1 MAEEQANMIPDFSS
15 RHSSEKQNGTSS
27 GAVEIGPAHGASAI
41 VNHLN
46 DEELDQW
53 LAEFREAEG
62 RAPRVLH
69 IGNIANNAYLNA
81 KILNRRGFECDVIC
95 YDYYHIM
102 GCPEW
107 EELQIVVSDI
117 DHFAPQWH
125 ELDLTGFERPR
136 WFVQGPHQ
144 TCLEYLLA
152 KQAGNTLKA
161 ESLWANLVGYWS
173 GKVSGSSEETRRF
186 RPIRALARLVFRND
200 QRRLRA
206 KVWVLQSGRLSLYTL
221 RKVIRKTK
229 YGMRNAGRYF
239 VLVSSGKRNLVKEIC
254 YRASDSGR
262 ATVVKVQHGMFR
274 TLEKSGGDK
283 VIQNTKS
290 RVMRWLDWYWLQSR
304 VTQICLG
311 IPMVVMSLIVLMF
324 MPLRRFWQII
334 ESVSTK
340 LESLPPVMF
349 PSESKLTEGFSF
361 PEEQESKPSIIHRI
375 NILAEK
381 LAKAQDEMFPEEESR
396 ISSND
401 IIAYASVIEK
411 WSEVLAYYD
420 VVIGYATDGILPLLC
435 EKRPYLA
442 FEHGTIRSIPFEKT
456 KQGRLCA
463 LTYRSAD
470 MSLITN
476 CDNID
481 AVHKL
486 KLDKYRF
493 VPHPINEDLQV
504 DASASQLRASLCEEL
519 DTDFIVFH
527 PARQHWE
534 EARHPSWEKGNDI
547 LIRGFARFVHE
558 CCPKASAIF
567 VEWGLTVDATKE
579 LLEECGISDR
589 VKWIAPVPNYGMIE
603 YILASDVV
611 ADQFYLGAFGSLTPK
626 ALLHGRPVLL
636 RLDED
641 RHRWC
646 FPELPPILNTSTPEE
661 AVDHLRR
668 LYQDPEY
675 TQELCKAGKRWYQ
688 RYHSN
693 NEIARVMGGS
703 AVTALTNTLV

>member
-1 MAEEQANMIPDFSS
+1 MTTT
-15 RHSSEKQNGTSS
+15 TSWDVPS
-27 GAVEIGPAHGASAI
+27 G
-41 VNHLN
+41 
-46 DEELDQW
+46 EEL
-53 LAEFREAEG
+53 E
-62 RAPRVLH
+62 
-69 IGNIANNAYLNA
+69 
-81 KILNRRGFECDVIC
+81 
-95 YDYYHIM
+95 
-102 GCPEW
+102 
-107 EELQIVVSDI
+107 IVVSDI
-117 DHFAPQWH
+117 DHFSPQWH

-144 TCLEYLLA
+144 ICLEYLLA
-152 KQAGNTLKA
+152 KQAGQAAKA

-173 GKVSGSSEETRRF
+173 GKVSGSSEETRRI

-200 QRRLRA
+200 QRRIRV
-206 KVWVLQSGRLSLYTL
+206 KVWMLEFRRLSLSRLKQVLKST
-221 RKVIRKTK
+221 RNVIR
-229 YGMRNAGRYF
+229 GINQF
-239 VLVSSGKRNLVKEIC
+239 VILVISGKRNLVREFYFK
-254 YRASDSGR
+254 ASDTGR
-262 ATVVKVQHGMFR
+262 ANVVKVQHGMFSV
-274 TLEKSGGDK
+274 LEKSGGEK
-283 VIQNTKS
+283 IVRGTKS
-290 RVMRWLDWYWLQSR
+290 RIMGLLEWYWLQSR
-304 VTQICLG
+304 VTQVILG
-311 IPMVVMSLIVLMF
+311 IPMLILWLFVLMF
-324 MPLRRFWQII
+324 MPLRLFWQNL
-334 ESVSTK
+334 ESISSRF
-340 LESLPPVMF
+340 ESLPSATF
-349 PSESKLTEGFSF
+349 YAKSECDELFSF
-361 PEEQESKPSIIHRI
+361 SEEQESKPSLIHKI
-375 NILAEK
+375 NVLAEK
-381 LAKAQDEMFPEEESR
+381 LAKAQDEMFPDEEER

-401 IIAYASVIEK
+401 IIAYASTIEK

-481 AVHKL
+481 AVKKL
-486 KLDKYRF
+486 KLDRYRF
-493 VPHPINEDLQV
+493 IPHPINEDLEV
-504 DASASQLRASLCEEL
+504 DSEASQLRASLCDEL
-519 DTDFIVFH
+519 DAEFIVFH

-534 EARHPSWEKGNDI
+534 EARHPSWEKGNDV
-547 LIRGFARFVHE
+547 LIHGFARFVHE
-558 CCPKASAIF
+558 CCPKAAAVF

-579 LLEECGISDR
+579 LLEKCGISDR

-603 YILASDVV
+603 YILASDAV

-661 AVDHLRR
+661 AANHLKR
-668 LYQDPEY
+668 LYQDPAY
-675 TQELCKAGKRWYQ
+675 TQELCKAGRCWYEK
-688 RYHSN
+688 YHSN

-703 AVTALTNTLV
+703 AVTALTSTLA